1 MSLWKIAKPPSA
13 CNTGR
18 PLTASRSQEERSMA
32 KQIVILSAAQ
42 VRQLVGGPAFIDNK
56 YRDWYCSLV
65 EKAIGRGMS
74 DHRARRARVL

>member
-1 MSLWKIAKPPSA
+1 
-13 CNTGR
+13 
-18 PLTASRSQEERSMA
+18 MA